1 MLFFYYKKGGLL
13 LDSKRMFVG
22 KEVKEQLK
30 QKKKADREVDSF
42 LEKVSSAYIDCGQY
56 HQKKL
61 PLSKQVLE
69 AFSTLDQSLRGSSEA
84 TDLMKSLKDLL
95 PLKLKSA
102 EKN

>member
-42 LEKVSSAYIDCGQY
+42 LEKVSSAYIDCG
-56 HQKKL
+56 
-61 PLSKQVLE
+61 
-69 AFSTLDQSLRGSSEA
+69 
-84 TDLMKSLKDLL
+84 
-95 PLKLKSA
+95 
-102 EKN
+102 